1 MLTNQP
7 QVVSRKPQDG
17 PLATWD
23 VRRAASCGL
32 RLAACALRLLSHTI
46 ARRHVPE
53 AQNSVIATPRATA
66 VTLRAIQI
74 PSRPSV
80 ADPHAASGTRSTVSD
95 VLTTCGPKVYP
106 APASAPSR
114 MISNV
119 CPI

>member
-1 MLTNQP
+1 MRAGMLTNQP
-7 QVVSRKPQDG
+7 QAVSRKIARLRRVTCG
-17 PLATWD
+17 
-23 VRRAASCGL
+23 VRL
-32 RLAACALRLLSHTI
+32 LAADSLWLPSHTT

-80 ADPHAASGTRSTVSD
+80 ADHHAASGTRSTVSD
-95 VLTTCGPKVYP
+95 VLTTCGQKVYP

-114 MISNV
+114 MI
-119 CPI
+119 